1 MNPSGIAD
9 STNKFIRKYLRETHS
24 IKPAVVTAVDHG
36 ANKLNAK
43 ILTDT
48 YVGSGTNIPHPDVFD
63 VPFFILSANAG
74 AAKITM
80 PLATGD
86 VVLIL
91 FSDRDYEDYLTTSG
105 KQVVSNNNLR
115 THDYNP
121 ILALPC
127 FYTAAS
133 STNVSSTDISIE
145 NGSTTVVIKP
155 DGNIEMQTS
164 ANIDAT
170 ASAVNVTAATST
182 FNGNLVVNGSVS
194 ATGEV
199 ADGTRSM
206 SGDRAIYN
214 SHSSHPP
221 NNM

>member
-1 MNPSGIAD
+1 MNSSGIAD

-24 IKPAVVTAVDHG
+24 IKPAVVTAVDHS

-48 YVGSGTNIPHPDVFD
+48 YVGSGVNIPQPDVFD

-80 PLATGD
+80 PIANGD

-91 FSDRDYEDYLTTSG
+91 FSDRDYEDYLTTTG
-105 KQVVSNNNLR
+105 NQVVSNNNLR

-133 STNVSSTDISIE
+133 STDVSSTDISIE
-145 NGSTTVVIKP
+145 NASTKVVIKP
-155 DGNIEMQTS
+155 DGNIEMETS

-182 FNGNLVVNGSVS
+182 FNGDLVVNGSVS